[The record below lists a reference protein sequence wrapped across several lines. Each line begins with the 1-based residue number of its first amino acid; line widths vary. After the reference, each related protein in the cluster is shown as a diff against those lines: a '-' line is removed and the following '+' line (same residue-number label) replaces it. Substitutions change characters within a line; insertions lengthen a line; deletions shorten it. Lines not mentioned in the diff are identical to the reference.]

1 MPELD
6 ILDRERCLRW
16 DASCL
21 LLATIMVPDNDHR
34 QLRQDYAAQLR
45 VEKATGLPGGE
56 AYLTKRDYVFSAKY
70 RARKRITQTM
80 QTRRIH
86 SILAGA
92 MLWDL
97 QTAAAAYPTMASKNK
112 IEFTIDRISIAQ
124 NKLGSLATLRD
135 AWRQFRPL
143 IHWCAALAYQWRV
156 FGRPFPQMPEIG
168 YLGDVVISD
177 FLALGNIFLA
187 FAKEYV
193 DFPPGNRPTFWR
205 SPEIDA
211 VTSRRPNWPDAHLLA
226 EGITLS
232 AEFLSTATEYIIE
245 RDRLERSWLISGPG
259 RRFDIAR
266 NRRNR

>member
-1 MPELD
+1 VPSLD
-6 ILDRERCLRW
+6 ILATDGRLRW

-34 QLRQDYAAQLR
+34 QLRQEYAAQLR
-45 VEKATGLPGGE
+45 VEKANGLPGGE
-56 AYLTKRDYVFSAKY
+56 VHLIKRDYVLAAKY
-70 RARKRITQTM
+70 RARKRIVQTM
-80 QTRRIH
+80 QTCRIH

-97 QTAAAAYPTMASKNK
+97 QTAAAAYPAIASKSK

-124 NKLGSLATLRD
+124 EKLGSLATLRE
-135 AWRQFRPL
+135 AWRQFRPV

-156 FGRPFPQMPEIG
+156 FGRPFPQNADIG
-168 YLGDVVISD
+168 YVGDVVISD
-177 FLALGNIFLA
+177 FFALGNIFLA

-193 DFPPGNRPTFWR
+193 DFPSGNRPTFWR
-205 SPEIDA
+205 SLEIDA